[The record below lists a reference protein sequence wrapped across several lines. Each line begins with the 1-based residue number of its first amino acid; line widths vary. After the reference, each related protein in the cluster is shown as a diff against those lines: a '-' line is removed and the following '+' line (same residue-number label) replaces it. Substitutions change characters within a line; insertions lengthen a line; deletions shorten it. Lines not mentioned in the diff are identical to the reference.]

1 MLPDRSILIGQKL
14 VENAK
19 IQIIEMRHF
28 EKFSNNVDSAESADE
43 PRWPYSSLYRH
54 RSYQARR
61 EKAKQRIKIPFSQL
75 FLSLWL
81 ARGAREKHRAA
92 EW

>member
-1 MLPDRSILIGQKL
+1 M
-14 VENAK
+14 
-19 IQIIEMRHF
+19 
-28 EKFSNNVDSAESADE
+28 DSAESADE
-43 PRWPYSSLYRH
+43 PGWPYSILYRH

-81 ARGAREKHRAA
+81 ERGARERSIELPSGESFILTVESGIHK
-92 EW
+92 EEMKMGLPTEGVTN